1 MSVKQYL
8 LDDGT
13 TITAQELTDALGI
26 SFAAAYRRLKESRD
40 RKKVFEKPK
49 CLRGERTYTRDGI
62 TLTATDVC
70 REVDGLAF
78 QSAGARALKW
88 ERGEL
93 SMEQMLLPKGQYR
106 GGKDGCNS
114 GGRGRGSAE
123 WKGLSS
129 KHRDAALKNIPGA
142 TRWELKQLRGM

>member
-13 TITAQELTDALGI
+13 TITAQELSKALGI
-26 SFAAAYRRLKESRD
+26 SVAAACSRLKKSRD
-40 RKKVFEKPK
+40 REKVFEKPK

-70 REVDGLAF
+70 REVRGLAYP
-78 QSAGARALKW
+78 SAGARALKW

-93 SMEQMLLPKGQYR
+93 SMEQMFLPKGQYR
-106 GGKDGCNS
+106 GGKDGCNTGNS
-114 GGRGRGSAE
+114 GNAE
-123 WKGLSS
+123 WKDLSS

-142 TRWELKQLRGM
+142 TRWEKKHMGEMKK

>member
-8 LDDGT
+8 LDDGS
-13 TITAQELTDALGI
+13 TITAQELSKALGI
-26 SFAAAYRRLKESRD
+26 SVAAACSRLKRSCD
-40 RKKVFEKPK
+40 RKKVFEKS
-49 CLRGERTYTRDGI
+49 RRMHGERTYTRDGI
-62 TLTATDVC
+62 TVTATDIC
-70 REVDGLAF
+70 LKVDGLAF
-78 QSAGARALKW
+78 NSAVARAMKW

-114 GGRGRGSAE
+114 GSRGSAE